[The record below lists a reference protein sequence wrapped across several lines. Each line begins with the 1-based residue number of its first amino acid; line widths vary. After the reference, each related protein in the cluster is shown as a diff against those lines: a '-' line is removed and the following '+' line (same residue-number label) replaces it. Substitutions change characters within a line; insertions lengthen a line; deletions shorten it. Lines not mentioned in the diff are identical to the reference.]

1 MVDYIDI
8 KIINEL
14 KQNSRASF
22 ADIGRKIHLSPSSV
36 RERVQKLEDAQVIK
50 AYSLHVD
57 YSKLGFGL
65 EVIIILKLFSG
76 KMKLFITDVN
86 QFSEIKEA
94 YRITGSQNIHIRA
107 ALKNQ
112 LHLQQFI
119 DKLISYGDT
128 MTHLILSEIKKDKSL

>member
-1 MVDYIDI
+1 MVDSIDH

-36 RERVQKLEDAQVIK
+36 RERVQKLEETKVIK
-50 AYSLHVD
+50 AYSLQVD
-57 YSKLGFGL
+57 YAKLGYGL

-76 KMKLFITDVN
+76 KIKLFITDVN

-107 ALKNQ
+107 VLKDQ

-119 DKLISYGDT
+119 DTLINYGDT
-128 MTHLILSEIKKDKSL
+128 MTHLILSEIKTDKTL